1 MSSTKPEDDIEQ
13 SNKIILYTKATNLYA
28 NSKYISSTLT
38 QRCILQHCGINR
50 CLDYILKLIF
60 FLLLKLTFLI
70 FYSFYELV
78 RGYFFL

>member
-60 FLLLKLTFLI
+60 FSSFKVDLSDFLLILRT
-70 FYSFYELV
+70 S
-78 RGYFFL
+78 